1 MNFKRTI
8 IYLLLSIFI
17 LIFIYNYVL
26 PYFALQ
32 NYNNNNMGMGMG
44 KHMWEGVGNN
54 TLNNYNNYNNFGS
67 IISFSIVILVGFLLF
82 DKIVFESKANKCK
95 KCGLTIE
102 SSLWKVCPRCGNHLY
117 KRGEE

>member
-1 MNFKRTI
+1 
-8 IYLLLSIFI
+8 
-17 LIFIYNYVL
+17 
-26 PYFALQ
+26 
-32 NYNNNNMGMGMG
+32 MGMGMG